1 MIQLYHRRGDL
12 FAKKLWGLEGASLNP
27 GSNCFVALRGDESPF
42 DCGQLGTMKP
52 MNLDSSTDESRQ
64 QIA

>member
-1 MIQLYHRRGDL
+1 
-12 FAKKLWGLEGASLNP
+12 LNP
-27 GSNCFVALRGDESPF
+27 GSDCFVALRGDKSPF